1 MIEQDRCWVL
11 VDCIS
16 QYRTRYLVE
25 APTAHPE
32 WALDTVTM
40 EEAQEFS
47 QEWLGET
54 IVSHRVV
61 SHEEALKQCRED
73 NDYLADFTDQQLE
86 LNFFTPIDV
95 KTGRPVRQQ
104 PEHQERES
112 LD

>member
-1 MIEQDRCWVL
+1 MAQEESVWVL

-16 QYRTRYLVE
+16 QYRTRYMVQ
-25 APTAHPE
+25 APVSHPE
-32 WALDTVTM
+32 WALDTVVM
-40 EEAQEFS
+40 EEGREFS

-61 SHEEALKQCRED
+61 SHEEALAQCRKD
-73 NDYLADFTDQQLE
+73 NDYAYGYTDQQLE
-86 LNFFTPIDV
+86 LNFFTAVDDSLV
-95 KTGRPVRQQ
+95 KET